1 MNKTLSYFGM
11 RDDRIRLRAKASMGF
26 IGGETHK
33 AKVTTTLEYQEE
45 SDFIPIVLE
54 ELFQLVSVGLP
65 NYLRIW

>member
-1 MNKTLSYFGM
+1 MDYRVRGREKGSIWV
-11 RDDRIRLRAKASMGF
+11 RV
-26 IGGETHK
+26 GETHK